1 MTSWHP
7 SLDLARLLEAL
18 SEEILAATD
27 EEVRETSGLQGWTIA
42 NTAIEVRSLIR
53 TARTDVEDNLEQDFD
68 QNLSDEPG
76 ESGAGLR
83 PMRRRRWWSHNQR
96 H

>member
-1 MTSWHP
+1 MTRWHP
-7 SLDLARLLEAL
+7 SLDLARLLEAV

-42 NTAIEVRSLIR
+42 NTALEVREAVKAAHADGSGSLDR
-53 TARTDVEDNLEQDFD
+53 NCDLNEDPREPSARLRPTRAGRG
-68 QNLSDEPG
+68 LSD
-76 ESGAGLR
+76 
-83 PMRRRRWWSHNQR
+83 NQR

>member
-1 MTSWHP
+1 MTRWHP

-18 SEEILAATD
+18 NEEILAATD
-27 EEVRETSGLQGWTIA
+27 EEVQETSGLQGWTIA
-42 NTAIEVRSLIR
+42 NAALEVRSLIR
-53 TARTDVEDNLEQDFD
+53 TARADVEDNLEQDVD
-68 QNLSDEPG
+68 QNLSDELG

-83 PMRRRRWWSHNQR
+83 PMRRPRCWSHNQR

>member
-27 EEVRETSGLQGWTIA
+27 EEVRETSGQQGWTIA
-42 NTAIEVRSLIR
+42 NTALEVRNVIR
-53 TARTDVEDNLEQDFD
+53 TARADVEGNLEQDVD
-68 QNLSDEPG
+68 QNLSDELG

-83 PMRRRRWWSHNQR
+83 PMRRRRCWSHNQR

>member
-1 MTSWHP
+1 MTRWDP
-7 SLDLARLLEAL
+7 SLDLACLLEAL

-42 NTAIEVRSLIR
+42 NTALEVRSLIR
-53 TARTDVEDNLEQDFD
+53 TARANVEGNLEQDFD
-68 QNLSDEPG
+68 QNLSDELG
-76 ESGAGLR
+76 KSGAGSR
-83 PMRRRRWWSHNQR
+83 PVRRPRFWSHNQR